1 MAQIV
6 FHLNNSGLFIN
17 KQYYFLNDLHSVK
30 KVLIIDDEIDLCI
43 FLKNYLTRR
52 HFAVETSHRL
62 NDGIKQAIDFDPDI
76 IFLDNNLPD
85 SQGWTKAEWL
95 LDKLPKT
102 DIYLISAYKTTPELP
117 ENPRLKIIEKP
128 LSLKTIEKLLS

>member
-1 MAQIV
+1 M
-6 FHLNNSGLFIN
+6 
-17 KQYYFLNDLHSVK
+17 K

-43 FLKNYLTRR
+43 LLKNFLTKR

-62 NDGIKQAIDFDPDI
+62 NDGIKQALNFDPDI

-95 LDKLPKT
+95 LNQLPNAN
-102 DIYLISAYKTTPELP
+102 IFLISAYKSTPVLP
-117 ENPRLKIIEKP
+117 EHPRLKIIEKP
-128 LSLKTIEKLLS
+128 LSLQTIEQLIS

>member
-1 MAQIV
+1 M
-6 FHLNNSGLFIN
+6 
-17 KQYYFLNDLHSVK
+17 K

-43 FLKNYLTRR
+43 LLKNYLTRR

-95 LDKLPKT
+95 LDQLPKT

-117 ENPRLKIIEKP
+117 ENPRLKVIEKP

>member
-1 MAQIV
+1 M
-6 FHLNNSGLFIN
+6 
-17 KQYYFLNDLHSVK
+17 K

-43 FLKNYLTRR
+43 LLKNYLTRR

-62 NDGIKQAIDFDPDI
+62 SDGIKQAINFSPDI

-95 LDKLPKT
+95 LNELPHAE
-102 DIYLISAYKTTPELP
+102 IYLISAYKSTPALP
-117 ENPRLKIIEKP
+117 VNPRLKIIEKP
-128 LSLKTIEKLLS
+128 LSLKTIEKLLV

>member
-17 KQYYFLNDLHSVK
+17 KQYYLLNDLHSVK

-43 FLKNYLTRR
+43 LLKNYLTRR

>member
-1 MAQIV
+1 M
-6 FHLNNSGLFIN
+6 
-17 KQYYFLNDLHSVK
+17 K

-43 FLKNYLTRR
+43 LLKNYLTRR

-62 NDGIKQAIDFDPDI
+62 TDGLKQAIDFDPDI

-85 SQGWTKAEWL
+85 SQGWTKAGWL
-95 LDKLPKT
+95 LDNLPKA

-117 ENPRLKIIEKP
+117 VNPRLKVIEKP

>member
-1 MAQIV
+1 MFCYMNHFLLV
-6 FHLNNSGLFIN
+6 NRC
-17 KQYYFLNDLHSVK
+17 YYNTKIYRVK

-43 FLKNYLTRR
+43 LLKNYLMRR

-62 NDGIKQAIDFDPDI
+62 NDGIKQALDFDPDI

-95 LDKLPKT
+95 LDKLPKAH
-102 DIYLISAYKTTPELP
+102 IYLISAYKTTPSLP
-117 ENPRLKIIEKP
+117 DNPRLEIIEKP
-128 LSLKTIEKLLS
+128 LSLQTIEKLLA